1 MQQGA
6 TSVGVDSDLCGVLL
20 VERWSEVGKGERLI
34 GLACLIGTTDAL
46 CDALAID
53 GTKGADIEV
62 GVARVDDELDVGCV
76 GRESVL
82 DSDIELSAN
91 ALESDG
97 LCRGAGIHGEWVE
110 RAESR
115 FDAGS
120 GECALVEGQSC
131 GASADKGEVMAAVG
145 EGESDSAEVV
155 LVGCLVCELRSAVED
170 V

>member
-1 MQQGA
+1 MVGIDGGRWGAESVAREDSLGVGCEAHIVDKYGVQQGA
-6 TSVGVDSDLCGVLL
+6 VSVGVNSDVCGVLL
-20 VERWSEVGKGERLI
+20 VERWSEVGKRERLI

-91 ALESDG
+91 AL
-97 LCRGAGIHGEWVE
+97 
-110 RAESR
+110 
-115 FDAGS
+115 
-120 GECALVEGQSC
+120 
-131 GASADKGEVMAAVG
+131 
-145 EGESDSAEVV
+145 
-155 LVGCLVCELRSAVED
+155 
-170 V
+170 